1 MKKLLIATPLREGA
15 SSNYIQELMDVAS
28 RGVPGY
34 DVQTIFIA
42 GPSVNFARNE
52 IAYHAVRHGFDEL
65 VQVDEDLMHWG
76 KNLPRLMSHDVDVVG
91 GVYCKK
97 RPGKPSWLFTP
108 RPKEGGVTVDDR
120 GLIECSGIATGF
132 LRCRVEV
139 LKKIMRDNPER
150 QFAVK
155 ATPQDPVTVRCDWFP
170 MGVWGPGTHEGRLR
184 MIRELLQ
191 IGADINQIKQAAFDF
206 EPAGRLLGEDY
217 FFCALARM
225 SGFKVYA
232 DLGMGVLP
240 HIGNSAYPITQEMV
254 GYPEDG
260 NVTMPPAEYI

>member
-1 MKKLLIATPLREGA
+1 MKKLLLATPLREGA
-15 SSNYIQELMDVAS
+15 SSNYIQELMDIAN

-34 DVQTIFIA
+34 EVQTIFIA

-52 IAYHAVRHGFDEL
+52 IAYYAVEHGFDEL

-76 KNLPRLMSHDVDVVG
+76 RNLPRLMSHDVDVVG

-97 RPGKPSWLFTP
+97 RPGKPTWLFTP
-108 RPKEGGVTVDDR
+108 MPKVGGVQVSDN

-139 LKKIMRDNPER
+139 LNKIMRDNPER
-150 QFAVK
+150 QFYAK
-155 ATPQDPVTVRCDWFP
+155 ATEQDPVSTRCDWFP
-170 MGVWGPGTHEGRLR
+170 MGVVGEGSHESRLR
-184 MIRELLQ
+184 KIRELLEA
-191 IGADINQIKQAAFDF
+191 GADVNQIKQVAFDYA
-206 EPAGRLLGEDY
+206 PPGRLLGEDY
-217 FFCALARM
+217 YFCALARR

-254 GYPEDG
+254 GYPKD
-260 NVTMPPAEYI
+260 AELEVPTAENI

>member
-1 MKKLLIATPLREGA
+1 MKKLLLATPLREGA
-15 SSNYIQELMDVAS
+15 SSNYIQELMDIAN

-34 DVQTIFIA
+34 EVQTIFLS

-52 IAYHAVRHGFDEL
+52 IAYHAVAHDFDEL

-76 KNLPRLMSHDVDVVG
+76 RNLPRLMSHDVDVVG

-97 RPGKPSWLFTP
+97 RPGKPTWLFTP
-108 RPKEGGVTVDDR
+108 LPKPEGVSIQDN

-139 LKKIMRDNPER
+139 LRKIMRDNPER
-150 QFAVK
+150 VFSAK
-155 ATPQDPVTVRCDWFP
+155 ATAEEPVTTRCDWFP

-184 MIRELLQ
+184 LIREELQ
-191 IGADINQIKQAAFDF
+191 LGADLNRIKQIAFDY
-206 EPAGRLLGEDY
+206 EPPGRLLGEDY
-217 FFCALARM
+217 YFCALARQ

-254 GYPEDG
+254 GYSTDSA
-260 NVTMPPAEYI
+260 VSVPPAENL